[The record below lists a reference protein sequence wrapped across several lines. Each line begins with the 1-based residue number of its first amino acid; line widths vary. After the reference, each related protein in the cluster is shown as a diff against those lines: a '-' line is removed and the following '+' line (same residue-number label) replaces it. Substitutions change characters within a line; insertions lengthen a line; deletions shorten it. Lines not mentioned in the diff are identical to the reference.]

1 MSWKGVITNKGRE
14 LMEQWAGGNEVL
26 TIDSASV
33 GSGQVA
39 EAEMKSAT
47 DLSSKQSDAQIVSQK
62 TTEQG
67 IQLKIL
73 VGPAATVSYTAREIG
88 LWAHLG
94 NDEPVLFAL
103 HQDVGGTGVSIP
115 TAEVSPNF
123 AFALFLIHA
132 ITDEGSLKIITDS
145 NAYVTESSLD
155 AAMDSVDEKLRFPTS
170 LSPEG
175 PIILKQNVH
184 YFSSF
189 DDLPPAGTVGRIAF
203 VKAQ

>member
-14 LMEQWAGGNEVL
+14 LIEQWAGGNKVL

-33 GSGQVA
+33 GSGQVN

-47 DLSSKQSDAQIVSQK
+47 DLSSRQSDAQIVSKK

-67 IQLKIL
+67 IQIKIL
-73 VGPAATVSYTAREIG
+73 VGPSNTASYTAREIG

-103 HQDVGGTGVSIP
+103 HQDVGGTGISIP
-115 TAEVSPNF
+115 TKEVSPNF

-132 ITDEGSLKIITDS
+132 ITDEGSLEIVTDS
-145 NAYVTESSLD
+145 NAYVTESDLTD
-155 AAMDSVDEKLRFPTS
+155 AMASVDEKLRFPQS
-170 LSPEG
+170 FSPDG
-175 PIILKQNVH
+175 PIILKPNVH
-184 YFSSF
+184 YFSSIE
-189 DDLPPAGTVGRIAF
+189 DLPPAGTVGRIAF

>member
-14 LMEQWAGGNEVL
+14 LIEQWAGGSAVL

-39 EAEMKSAT
+39 EANMKSAT
-47 DLSSKQSDAQIVSQK
+47 GLNNSKDTAQIVSK
-62 TTEQG
+62 SITENGFQM
-67 IQLKIL
+67 KIL
-73 VGPAATVSYTAREIG
+73 IGPAQTTSYTAREVG

-94 NDEPVLFAL
+94 NGEPVLFAL

-115 TAEVSPNF
+115 TRENSPNF

-132 ITDEGSLKIITDS
+132 ITDEGSLEIITDS
-145 NAYVTESSLD
+145 NAYVTEGALA
-155 AAMDSVDEKLRFPTS
+155 AAMLSVDEKLSFPTNF
-170 LSPEG
+170 SPQG
-175 PIILKQNVH
+175 PIILRENVH
-184 YFSSF
+184 FFSSMN
-189 DDLPPAGTVGRIAF
+189 DLPPAGTAGRIAF

>member
-14 LMEQWAGGNEVL
+14 LIEQWAGGNKVL

-33 GSGQVA
+33 GSGQVN

-47 DLSSKQSDAQIVSQK
+47 DLSSRQSDAQIVSKK

-67 IQLKIL
+67 IQIKIL
-73 VGPAATVSYTAREIG
+73 VGPSNTASYTAREIG

-103 HQDVGGTGVSIP
+103 HQDVGGTGISIP
-115 TAEVSPNF
+115 TKEVSPNF

-132 ITDEGSLKIITDS
+132 ITDEGSLKIVTDS
-145 NAYVTESSLD
+145 NAYVTESDLTD
-155 AAMDSVDEKLRFPTS
+155 AMASVDEKLRFPQS
-170 LSPEG
+170 FSPDG
-175 PIILKQNVH
+175 PIILKPNVH
-184 YFSSF
+184 YFSSIE
-189 DDLPPAGTVGRIAF
+189 DLPPAGTVGRIAF

>member
-14 LMEQWAGGNEVL
+14 LIEQWAGGNEVL

-39 EAEMKSAT
+39 ETEMKNAT
-47 DLSSKQSDAQIVSQK
+47 NLSSRQSDAQIVSKK

-73 VGPAATVSYTAREIG
+73 IGPATAASYTAREIG

-145 NAYVTESSLD
+145 NAYVTESDLTD
-155 AAMDSVDEKLRFPTS
+155 AMTSVDEKLRFTS
-170 LSPEG
+170 AFSPDG
-175 PIILKQNVH
+175 PIILKPNVH

-189 DDLPPAGTVGRIAF
+189 EDLPPAGTVGRIAF

>member
-14 LMEQWAGGNEVL
+14 LIEQWAGGNKVL

-33 GSGQVA
+33 GSGQVD

-47 DLSSKQSDAQIVSQK
+47 DLSSRQSDAQIVSKK

-67 IQLKIL
+67 IQIKIL
-73 VGPAATVSYTAREIG
+73 VGPSNTASYTAREIG

-103 HQDVGGTGVSIP
+103 HQDVGGTGISIP
-115 TAEVSPNF
+115 TKEVSPNF

-132 ITDEGSLKIITDS
+132 ITDEGSLKIVTDS
-145 NAYVTESSLD
+145 NAYVTESDLTD
-155 AAMDSVDEKLRFPTS
+155 AMASVDEKLRFPQS
-170 LSPEG
+170 FSPDG
-175 PIILKQNVH
+175 PIILKPNVH
-184 YFSSF
+184 YFSSIE
-189 DDLPPAGTVGRIAF
+189 DLPPAGTVGRIAF

>member
-14 LMEQWAGGNEVL
+14 LIEQWAGGNKVL

-33 GSGQVA
+33 GSGQVN

-47 DLSSKQSDAQIVSQK
+47 DLSSRQSDAQIVSKK

-67 IQLKIL
+67 IQIKIL
-73 VGPAATVSYTAREIG
+73 VGPSNTASYTAREIG

-103 HQDVGGTGVSIP
+103 HQDVGGTGISIP
-115 TAEVSPNF
+115 TKEVSPNF

-132 ITDEGSLKIITDS
+132 ITDEGSLKIVTDS
-145 NAYVTESSLD
+145 NAYVTESDLTD
-155 AAMDSVDEKLRFPTS
+155 AMTSVDEKLRFPQS
-170 LSPEG
+170 FSPDG
-175 PIILKQNVH
+175 PIILKPNVH
-184 YFSSF
+184 YFSSIE
-189 DDLPPAGTVGRIAF
+189 DLPPAGTVGRIAF